1 MSELSCRPMPSLS
14 MLCSHDASM
23 AFLMLRQNKTYSE
36 CKNCAFRI
44 RCSRLS
50 ASTIAYLYISLSDNG
65 VVFFDANFRSSS
77 ISTPT
82 VFSDIEA
89 VVSNGLDN
97 IDIVSS
103 DVDDEDSLGFVGS
116 AYDERDNDDETMGL
130 FHPEAVGFLFLEMSG

>member
-1 MSELSCRPMPSLS
+1 M
-14 MLCSHDASM
+14 
-23 AFLMLRQNKTYSE
+23 
-36 CKNCAFRI
+36 
-44 RCSRLS
+44 
-50 ASTIAYLYISLSDNG
+50 YISFSDNG

-82 VFSDIEA
+82 VFSEIEA
-89 VVSNGLDN
+89 VVSKGVDN

-130 FHPEAVGFLFLEMSG
+130 FHPEAVGFLFPDISG